1 MSNKGWL
8 IHYILHDEFNQ
19 ALKRKQ
25 PYKTILSS
33 KSMNERE
40 QAKNF
45 FITFQMMQIDSQKAL
60 LHFEWCK

>member
-1 MSNKGWL
+1 
-8 IHYILHDEFNQ
+8 LHDEFNQ

-60 LHFEWCK
+60 LHFE